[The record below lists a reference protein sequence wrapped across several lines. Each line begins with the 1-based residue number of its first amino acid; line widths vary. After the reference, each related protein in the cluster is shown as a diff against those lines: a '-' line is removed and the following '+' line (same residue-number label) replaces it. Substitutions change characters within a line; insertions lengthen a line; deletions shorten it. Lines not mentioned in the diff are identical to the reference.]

1 MADRIAERALEYW
14 PQYTAETLPARI
26 RAAVRDRMER
36 EDREKQ
42 EEMDGTAEQRRTAL
56 AAAREEEA
64 RGDERREASHA
75 AMMRGAARWEE
86 MPPANTGRR
95 IYGAALMD
103 DLRACG
109 EETRGLSMRGL
120 SQLHWEHF
128 GY

>member
-1 MADRIAERALEYW
+1 MADSIAERALEYW
-14 PQYTAETLPARI
+14 PQYTVETLPTRI
-26 RAAVRDRMER
+26 WTAVRDRMER
-36 EDREKQ
+36 ENGEEQD
-42 EEMDGTAEQRRTAL
+42 EMDGTAEQRRIAL

-86 MPPANTGRR
+86 LPPANIGRR
-95 IYGAALMD
+95 IYRAALMD

-109 EETRGLSMRGL
+109 EETKSPSMRGL

-128 GY
+128 GH